1 MDIPEKI
8 NNINIEF
15 DNIFHLLNNSSKK
28 INDIKDTLTILYNE
42 AKEIKDEKYYQ
53 ISYNDDINFQLNT
66 YCNSYLYQKNFFCI
80 RKDKLFNDL
89 IIFNDLL
96 KYLIRYIEKNY
107 KSKLV
112 EYHQVKEL
120 KINNKNKKFK
130 LSEIREV
137 FNIIQENMDVL
148 SKNIIIM
155 DELCSNLKKKKIYIE
170 NIYNTFLNGIN
181 TIKTMYYSSIT
192 RFINT
197 FKLHK
202 KQLILFINNIE
213 LEYNSIKNGYNF
225 NIDNDFVIN
234 IDHNKNNDELYKV
247 GDTINIKVS
256 SNRVINI
263 NDNLLIQLKGN
274 RINELLP
281 LIRDNNIMEYH
292 LDYLINNGGE
302 KININL
308 IGIQDVFGNY
318 KFKKKGKT
326 YFMVEETE
334 EDYGMTVEY
343 ENNQNKYGSNKDVKI
358 LVNFLKD
365 IDSKP
370 ILNFLETEN
379 KMNEINKKQFE
390 YIIRTPDNKPREL
403 KEYQIRIKMNDIIKS
418 KILYVDNELPCV
430 INLDYEPKKDNYQIN
445 DIIMFTFNFN
455 KKILELPT
463 IIINGYDKTIVN
475 KLIKIDNY
483 KFKYEHNILGANTL
497 CDVTIKN
504 IIDEFENENIEKY
517 DSLFKVTNYPKIKLE
532 ISNGKKSIIYDNDI
546 KNNITTGAN
555 ITFKVNFDKKIIKEP
570 SIILYQKK
578 HKEIQLEKIDDNN
591 YKFIYNT
598 ISFDKLEFDIFA
610 EDSDN
615 LKTKII
621 KDKPGFIIHFI

>member
-1 MDIPEKI
+1 
-8 NNINIEF
+8 
-15 DNIFHLLNNSSKK
+15 
-28 INDIKDTLTILYNE
+28 
-42 AKEIKDEKYYQ
+42 
-53 ISYNDDINFQLNT
+53 
-66 YCNSYLYQKNFFCI
+66 
-80 RKDKLFNDL
+80 
-89 IIFNDLL
+89 
-96 KYLIRYIEKNY
+96 
-107 KSKLV
+107 
-112 EYHQVKEL
+112 
-120 KINNKNKKFK
+120 
-130 LSEIREV
+130 
-137 FNIIQENMDVL
+137 
-148 SKNIIIM
+148 M